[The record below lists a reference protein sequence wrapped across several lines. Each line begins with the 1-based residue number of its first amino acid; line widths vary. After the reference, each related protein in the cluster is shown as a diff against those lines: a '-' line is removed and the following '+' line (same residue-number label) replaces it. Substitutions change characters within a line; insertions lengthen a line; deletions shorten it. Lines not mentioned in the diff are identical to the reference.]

1 VLHVELRDA
10 IQHAYDDDT
19 GCDDDVAVLRDGA
32 VAPRLVKQQQGL
44 RK

>member
-10 IQHAYDDDT
+10 IQHAYDDDA
-19 GCDDDVAVLRDGA
+19 GCDDGVGVLHAGADVHRRVM
-32 VAPRLVKQQQGL
+32 QQQGL